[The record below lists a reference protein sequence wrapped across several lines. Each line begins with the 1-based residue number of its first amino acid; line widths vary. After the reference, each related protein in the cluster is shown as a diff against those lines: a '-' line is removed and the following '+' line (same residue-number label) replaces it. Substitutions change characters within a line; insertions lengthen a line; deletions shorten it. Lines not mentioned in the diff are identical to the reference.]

1 MNRIKNT
8 ALVLCGFAMGAALV
22 LLFKKGDSSIAST
35 NSISPKS
42 VEALFQQTLKK
53 ENQLQLLIDEMNKK
67 NAGLDTAL
75 VSLNA
80 RLQTAK
86 TKNRQ
91 LQKDVIRLTK
101 KKTVNDT
108 AALLADC
115 DTLKTT
121 VVLLNR
127 AADEKDRLYDGVI
140 ANQQQ
145 QLTQKDST
153 IQLHRLQYTSLKNS
167 FSESIAQ
174 QKLLVD
180 QNNLFKKQ
188 LRKQRVKSKILSGLT
203 IIAAGIT
210 THFLLK

>member
-1 MNRIKNT
+1 
-8 ALVLCGFAMGAALV
+8 MGAALV